1 MNARPRDEV
10 PESEMRQQD
19 IAEGIL
25 EAARAIT
32 RATGALVNSATA
44 AQKVRA

>member
-1 MNARPRDEV
+1 MYDYHV
-10 PESEMRQQD
+10 
-19 IAEGIL
+19 AECIL

-44 AQKVRA
+44 AQKVRVKMCA